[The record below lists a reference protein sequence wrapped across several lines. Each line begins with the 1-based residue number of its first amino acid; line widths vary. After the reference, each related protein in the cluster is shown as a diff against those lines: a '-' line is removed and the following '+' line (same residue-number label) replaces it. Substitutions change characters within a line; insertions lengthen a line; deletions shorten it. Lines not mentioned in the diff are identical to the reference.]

1 MIFQIA
7 IVHFSILLIVF
18 ILIIIGVLI
27 ARLLKG
33 KKNWFFTGHKIL
45 EIIAIILAIIA
56 VSITGFNFS
65 VGLHA
70 YIGLVTLIGLIIVLF
85 IGFYYDYLKPNTEAE
100 IQKKKKVRKIHII
113 LSTIFT
119 LLMIF
124 QLMTVLIYI

>member
-1 MIFQIA
+1 MMLVA
-7 IVHFSILLIVF
+7 F

-33 KKNWFFTGHKIL
+33 KKKWFFTGHKIL
-45 EIIAIILAIIA
+45 EIISVALAIIA

-70 YIGLVTLIGLIIVLF
+70 YIGLITLIGLIIMLI
-85 IGFYYDYLKPNTEAE
+85 IGFYYDYIKPTNETE
-100 IQKKKKVRKIHII
+100 IQKKKTVRKVHII
-113 LSTIFT
+113 LSVVFT